1 MNRRAAALL
10 SVLLAACT
18 GAPGD
23 DTAGAPSLTL
33 LSPADGDVVCGDPL
47 HVVTAVENFRLTN
60 DTVEDPP
67 PDLGHLHVYLNG
79 QEVAQS
85 DVETIDVSG
94 VADGEWQLSLDIS
107 HADHSA
113 LDPYVGVFIYI
124 TVDHTLCPE

>member
-1 MNRRAAALL
+1 M
-10 SVLLAACT
+10 
-18 GAPGD
+18 
-23 DTAGAPSLTL
+23 TL
-33 LSPADGDVVCGDPL
+33 LSPSDGEVVCGDPL
-47 HVVTAVENFRLTN
+47 HVVTEVDGFRLTN
-60 DTVEDPP
+60 ETVEDPP

-85 DVETIDVSG
+85 DVETIDVTG

-124 TVDHTLCPE
+124 TVDSTLCTE